1 MNDDKSVTKQLYKKF
16 LEQREALKK
25 LYHPVFDEYEQK
37 RLQFNENQNE
47 RNKKYKEVQGEA
59 FLEKK
64 REINREAYARRK
76 ARENEAKKANSELI
90 NQMIQNNNSLKSKR
104 GRKPKVVQSK
114 ISSETSDNP
123 NGNISENLSENLSE
137 KDGSS
142 DECVSECE
150 SIVPIVRKK
159 KFYV

>member
-25 LYHPVFDEYEQK
+25 IYHPVFDEYEQK

-76 ARENEAKKANSELI
+76 ARENEAKKANSELL
-90 NQMIQNNNSLKSKR
+90 NQMIQNNNSMKGKR
-104 GRKPKVVQSK
+104 GRKPKVVQSQTTDK
-114 ISSETSDNP
+114 P
-123 NGNISENLSENLSE
+123 KGNLSE
-137 KDGSS
+137 KPFEKDETTDETT
-142 DECVSECE
+142 DECESISE